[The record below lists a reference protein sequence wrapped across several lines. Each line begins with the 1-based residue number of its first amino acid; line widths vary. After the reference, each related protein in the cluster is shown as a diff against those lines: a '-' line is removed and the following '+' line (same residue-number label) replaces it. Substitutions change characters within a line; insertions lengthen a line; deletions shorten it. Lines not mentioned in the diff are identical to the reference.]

1 MGPSYERINYALR
14 AAKSVQRKMLV
25 EAFRRLSPFGPI
37 NSYRYIGF
45 GSTYFS
51 DFVLFHKMLGINR
64 LMSIEKDALNRQRFE
79 FNRPY
84 SCIQLLFGDSNEV
97 LPTLHW
103 NHKTILW
110 LDYDGT
116 LEPGV
121 LADVKYFCA
130 SALPGSVLIVTVNAE
145 PTEYKENESRLAIL
159 KSALGVDKVPP
170 DVKEE
175 DLSQWGTARVYK
187 RIITTE
193 IRETL
198 GERNGTRGFDSAIQY
213 RQLFDFCYADGAR
226 MLTVGGLIFERVQ
239 KGDVEG
245 CRFKDLPFVR
255 SDIRAKSK
263 PYMIEV
269 PSLTFREIRHLDK
282 QLPRMKRR
290 RITSPKVPMSDLKRY
305 ERIYRYFPAF
315 AETEV

>member
-1 MGPSYERINYALR
+1 VGPSYERINYALR
-14 AAKSVQRKMLV
+14 PAKSVQRKMLL
-25 EAFRRLSPFGPI
+25 EAFRRLSPFGRI
-37 NSYRYIGF
+37 DSYRYIGL

-51 DFVLFHKMLGINR
+51 DFVLFHNVLGINQ
-64 LMSIEKDALNRQRFE
+64 LISIEKDVSNRQRFE

-84 SCIQLLFGDSNEV
+84 SCIQLLLGHSNEV

-116 LEPGV
+116 LEPAV

-130 SALPGSVLIVTVNAE
+130 SASRGSLLIVTVNAE
-145 PTEYKENESRLAIL
+145 PTALKENESRLAIL

-170 DVKEE
+170 DVEE
-175 DLSQWGTARVYK
+175 KDLSQWGTARVYK

-198 GERNGTRGFDSAIQY
+198 GERNGSRGLDNAIQY

-239 KGDVEG
+239 EGDVER

-255 SDIRAKSK
+255 SDIRPKSK

-290 RITSPKVPMSDLKRY
+290 RVASPKVPISDLKKY